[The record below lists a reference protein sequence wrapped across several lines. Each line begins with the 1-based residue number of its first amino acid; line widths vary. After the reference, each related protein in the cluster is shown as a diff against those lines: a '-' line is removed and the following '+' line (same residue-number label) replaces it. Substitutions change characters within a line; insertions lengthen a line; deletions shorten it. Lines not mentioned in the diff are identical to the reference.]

1 MVISVQTV
9 LLQCLLEAKVS
20 SGNALVP
27 LEEIHGVFKA
37 SSLQYNGACLRKPVD
52 HEERSQC
59 CTDQV
64 GFGKAVELLV
74 CAVLY
79 LRC

>member
-52 HEERSQC
+52 HE
-59 CTDQV
+59 
-64 GFGKAVELLV
+64 
-74 CAVLY
+74 
-79 LRC
+79 